1 MKRPA
6 RSTFAVRASVAIP
19 VAVALA
25 ALTTLML
32 PTAATASTIYPPVG
46 ACSIEPAAITAG
58 GTVVLECDDN
68 TFSSNETV
76 TITVTGEN
84 GAAATIGMVK
94 FAITTAS
101 GTTTSTSTGALQRV
115 SIVMPSDASGT
126 YNIAAVSPTSS
137 GGTAAASITR
147 DDGGLPGTGMDSA
160 SLLGLWVGG
169 GALVLAGLT
178 LTAVAVSRRIAAR
191 NAD

>member
-1 MKRPA
+1 MKRPV
-6 RSTFAVRASVAIP
+6 RSPLGTRAY
-19 VAVALA
+19 VAVPVVALLA
-25 ALTTLML
+25 ALATLMI
-32 PTAATASTIYPPVG
+32 PAAATASTIYPPVG
-46 ACSIEPAAITAG
+46 ACSVEPAAVTPGA
-58 GTVVLECDDN
+58 TVVLECDDN
-68 TFSSNETV
+68 TFSNNETV

-84 GAAATIGMVK
+84 GAAAVIGMVK

-101 GTTTSTSTGALQRV
+101 GTTTSTSTGALERV
-115 SIVMPSDASGT
+115 SIVMPSDATGT

-147 DDGGLPGTGMDSA
+147 ADGGLPGTGLDSA

-178 LTAVAVSRRIAAR
+178 LTAVAVSRRVAAR
-191 NAD
+191 KAD

>member
-1 MKRPA
+1 MKRPVRSPFA
-6 RSTFAVRASVAIP
+6 RRAALAIP
-19 VAVALA
+19 VALIALTVVALPA
-25 ALTTLML
+25 A
-32 PTAATASTIYPPVG
+32 ANASTIYPPVG
-46 ACSIEPAAITAG
+46 ACSVEPAAISAG
-58 GTVVLECDDN
+58 ATVTLACDDK
-68 TFSSNETV
+68 TFASNETV

-84 GAAATIGMVK
+84 GAAARIGMVK

-101 GTTTSTSTGALQRV
+101 GTTTATSTGSLERV
-115 SIVMPSDASGT
+115 SIVMPSDATGT

-147 DDGGLPGTGMDSA
+147 ADGGLPGTGMDSA

-191 NAD
+191 KEE